1 MSFLAK
7 KQRNNS
13 SERKIHFLF
22 FFLVASLAIFS
33 TLSFSS
39 ASTPGKTQFASK
51 CLICHKKDG
60 EAQEIGP
67 SKYASIQW
75 EKFFKREK
83 HQKKKDI
90 SSMVFPEDIAIIQE
104 YLMRHAADSDR
115 PEAAGLR

>member
-1 MSFLAK
+1 MLAK
-7 KQRNNS
+7 RNQLKS
-13 SERKIHFLF
+13 SSKRKTYFLF
-22 FFLVASLAIFS
+22 FFLVASLVVFS
-33 TLSFSS
+33 TLSLSL

-83 HQKKKDI
+83 HQKRKDI